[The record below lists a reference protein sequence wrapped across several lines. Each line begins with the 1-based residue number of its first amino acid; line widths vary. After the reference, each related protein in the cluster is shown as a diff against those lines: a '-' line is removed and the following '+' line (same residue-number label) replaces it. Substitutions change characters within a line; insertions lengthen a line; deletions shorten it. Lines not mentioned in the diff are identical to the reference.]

1 MRSSKRNGF
10 SLLEMTVVIAVILS
24 LTTVLLLGARAWK
37 SGADRTG
44 CILTVRNVQVSV
56 RSYQN
61 MYGYSAGS
69 MPYAEGGTQDIGAH
83 LFAKGY
89 INGKTY
95 DAVQG
100 FEHCAAGGLYERPFK
115 DVFPLP
121 GQLYINCSLA
131 ALQNHVPQ
139 VSADW

>member
-1 MRSSKRNGF
+1 
-10 SLLEMTVVIAVILS
+10 MTVVIAVLLS

-61 MYGYSAGS
+61 MYGYTAGS

-100 FEHCAAGGLYERPFK
+100 FEPCAGGGLYQRPFA

-131 ALQNHVPQ
+131 AVQNHIPQ